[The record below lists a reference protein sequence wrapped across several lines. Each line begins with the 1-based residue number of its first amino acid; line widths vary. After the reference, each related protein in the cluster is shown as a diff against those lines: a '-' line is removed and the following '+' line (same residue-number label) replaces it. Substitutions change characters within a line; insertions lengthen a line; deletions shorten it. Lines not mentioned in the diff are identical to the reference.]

1 MDHFLLSN
9 IPLFASLEKEECVSL
24 AKKLKIK
31 TYKAQEMIFW
41 IGEIGDKMYILQQGK
56 VQIFI
61 PDENGK
67 NVTIA
72 ELEPGMFFGELSLL
86 DGGTRTASAQAI
98 LPTTLFILDRNSF
111 FEFLEQH
118 PAAVRHVFSTIA
130 SRQREGLSKLRGIAN
145 INEQEEE
152 SLTPMQK
159 IVDKATTIGA
169 SITFLAA
176 TMTFII
182 IWMAIHTYLYWQ
194 QQTNEIK
201 LLDTPPTFF
210 WLGFLIC
217 LTSFLL
223 TIFVLNSQRR
233 QAQRDRIRAE
243 IEYQV
248 NVKAHSEVMSLH
260 QKIDTLQAMLR
271 SQLEKN
277 INASSEF

>member
-1 MDHFLLSN
+1 MDHFLLKN
-9 IPLFASLEKEECVSL
+9 IPLFASLDKDECVSL
-24 AKKLKIK
+24 AKKLQVK
-31 TYKAQEMIFW
+31 TYQAQEIIFR
-41 IGEIGDKMYILQQGK
+41 IGETGDKMYILQQGQ
-56 VQIFI
+56 VQITY

-67 NVTIA
+67 NVI
-72 ELEPGMFFGELSLL
+72 LGVLDPCMFFGELSLL

-98 LPTTLFILDRNSF
+98 LPSTLLILDRNSF
-111 FEFLEQH
+111 FEFLEQN

-130 SRQREGLSKLRGIAN
+130 TRQREGFSKLKGIAN

-152 SLTPMQK
+152 NLTPMQK

-169 SITFLAA
+169 SITFLAG
-176 TMTFII
+176 TMAFII
-182 IWMAIHTYLYWQ
+182 AWMVIHTYLYWQ
-194 QQTNEIK
+194 HQGNKIK

-217 LTSFLL
+217 LTSFML

-260 QKIDTLQAMLR
+260 QKIDTLQAMIRNLQEKDVR
-271 SQLEKN
+271 THSQ
-277 INASSEF
+277 I